1 MKIEYKLVV
10 KAPNRKTYI
19 HEYSENK
26 KELEK
31 KASIMYNDHPYNLYP
46 KHLFLYLAYDG
57 LH

>member
-19 HEYSENK
+19 HEYSENR

-31 KASIMYNDHPYNLYP
+31 KASIMSNEHPDWNVFVCLVLP
-46 KHLFLYLAYDG
+46 AQVFVG
-57 LH
+57 

>member
-19 HEYSENK
+19 YEYSDTR

-31 KASIMYNDHPYNLYP
+31 KASIMSNEHPDWNVFVVKETYNVS
-46 KHLFLYLAYDG
+46 
-57 LH
+57 